1 MGSRAHILNRVVA
14 ATLPLLFLC
23 TFAVAQDAAKLDE
36 LFTRLQAAP
45 ADEAGRIE
53 QEIQI
58 EWSKSGSPALDLL
71 LQRGR
76 DALEMG
82 DTQAAIEHLT
92 ALVDHDPDFAEG
104 WNVRAAAFYQAGE
117 FGPAMTDIAQVLVLN
132 PRHFGALTGL
142 GRIFEASEDPER
154 ALKAYEAAL
163 ALHPHL
169 EGARDSVARL
179 SARTEGQEL

>member
-1 MGSRAHILNRVVA
+1 MGARSHILNRIVA
-14 ATLPLLFLC
+14 AILPLFLTC
-23 TFAVAQDAAKLDE
+23 SFAAAQDSAKLDD

-45 ADEAGRIE
+45 EDEAGRIE

-82 DTQAAIEHLT
+82 DTEAAIEHLT
-92 ALVDHDPDFAEG
+92 ALVDHDPGFAEG
-104 WNVRAAAFYQAGE
+104 WSARAAAFYQAGD
-117 FGPAMTDIAQVLVLN
+117 FGPAMADIAQVLVLN
-132 PRHFGALTGL
+132 PRHFGALSGL
-142 GRIFEASEDPER
+142 GMIFEASEDPER

-169 EGARDSVARL
+169 EGARDAVARL
-179 SARTEGQEL
+179 SAQTEGQEL

>member
-1 MGSRAHILNRVVA
+1 M
-14 ATLPLLFLC
+14 PFLFIC
-23 TFAVAQDAAKLDE
+23 SFSVAQDAAKLDA

-82 DTQAAIEHLT
+82 EPWTAIEHLT
-92 ALVDHDPDFAEG
+92 ALVDHDPGFAEG
-104 WNVRAAAFYQAGE
+104 WSTRAAAFYQAGE
-117 FGPAMTDIAQVLVLN
+117 FGPAMADIAQVLVLN

-142 GRIFEASEDPER
+142 GMIFEASEDPER
-154 ALKAYEAAL
+154 AMQAYEAAL